1 MKYTF
6 IFILIVHFNIQS
18 IAQTVVDQK
27 GTKISVD
34 TSKWKT
40 VGNDI
45 YNKNVGKVGIG
56 TASPS
61 AQLHTTGTVRLEGIG
76 TNTSNTKILTTDA
89 SGNVTTRQASELL
102 SGNIRSVAVLASD
115 LSTSSVTSLVDIPNL
130 SFIVTAGITY
140 RFYATI
146 PFTSSDQTNGSR
158 WTINGPA
165 TSFLSYTSRYTFSSN
180 SETYNYSNT
189 YNFPNSA
196 NNNSNAAGGNLAI
209 IQGMITPSANGTV
222 TVRFASELGTPNSIT
237 VKKGATLEYW

>member
-6 IFILIVHFNIQS
+6 IFILIVLFKIQS
-18 IAQTVVDQK
+18 TAQIVVDPK
-27 GTKISVD
+27 GTKISLD
-34 TSKWKT
+34 TSKWKS
-40 VGNDI
+40 VGNDM
-45 YNKNVGKVGIG
+45 YSKNSGKIGIG

-61 AQLHTTGTVRLEGIG
+61 AQLHTTGDVRLEGIG
-76 TNTSNTKILTTDA
+76 TSTSNNKILTADA
-89 SGNVTTRQASELL
+89 SGNITTRLASDLL
-102 SGNIRSVAVLASD
+102 SGNVRSVAVLGAD
-115 LSTSSVTSLVDIPNL
+115 LSTSSISLIDIPDL

-146 PFTSSDQTNGSR
+146 PFTSSNQTNGSR

-180 SETYNYSNT
+180 SETYNYANI
-189 YNFPNSA
+189 YNFPTDA
-196 NNNSNAAGGNLAI
+196 NNNSNAGGNLAI

>member
-6 IFILIVHFNIQS
+6 IFILIVLFNIQS

-102 SGNIRSVAVLASD
+102 SGNIRSVAVLGAD
-115 LSTSSVTSLVDIPNL
+115 LSTSSVTSLVDIPDL

-222 TVRFASELGTPNSIT
+222 TVRFASELEPPNSIT
-237 VKKGATLEYW
+237 AKKGATLEFW

>member
-1 MKYTF
+1 MKYTL
-6 IFILIVHFNIQS
+6 IFILIVLFKIQS
-18 IAQTVVDQK
+18 SAQTVVDPK
-27 GTKISVD
+27 GTKISLD

-40 VGNDI
+40 TGNDI
-45 YNKNVGKVGIG
+45 YNKNGGKVGIG
-56 TASPS
+56 TNAPS
-61 AQLHTTGTVRLEGIG
+61 AQFHTTGDVRLQGIG
-76 TNTSNTKILTTDA
+76 TSTNNTKILTADA
-89 SGNVTTRQASELL
+89 AGNITTRLASDLL

-115 LSTSSVTSLVDIPNL
+115 LTTNSVSNFVDIPDL
-130 SFIVTAGITY
+130 SFNVTAGITY

-180 SETYNYSNT
+180 SETFNYSNI
-189 YNFPNSA
+189 YNFPTTA
-196 NNNSNAAGGNLAI
+196 NNNSNAGGNLAI

-222 TVRFASELGTPNSIT
+222 TVRFASELGSPNSIT

>member
-1 MKYTF
+1 MKYNF
-6 IFILIVHFNIQS
+6 IFILIVLFKIQS
-18 IAQTVVDQK
+18 TAQIVVDPK
-27 GTKISVD
+27 GTKISLD
-34 TSKWKT
+34 TSKWKS
-40 VGNDI
+40 VGNDM
-45 YNKNVGKVGIG
+45 YSKNSGKIGIG

-61 AQLHTTGTVRLEGIG
+61 AQLHTTGDVRLEGIG
-76 TNTSNTKILTTDA
+76 TSTSNNKILTADA
-89 SGNVTTRQASELL
+89 SGNITTRLASDLL
-102 SGNIRSVAVLASD
+102 SGNVRSVAVLGAD
-115 LSTSSVTSLVDIPNL
+115 LSTSSISLIDIPDL

-146 PFTSSDQTNGSR
+146 PFTSSNQTNGSR

-180 SETYNYSNT
+180 SETYNYANI
-189 YNFPNSA
+189 YNFPTDA
-196 NNNSNAAGGNLAI
+196 NNNSNAGGNLAI

>member
-1 MKYTF
+1 MKYSY
-6 IFILIVHFNIQS
+6 IILLIALLNIQAT
-18 IAQTVVDQK
+18 AQTVVDPK
-27 GTKISVD
+27 GTKFQLDS
-34 TSKWKT
+34 SKWKT
-40 VGNDI
+40 AGNDI
-45 YNKNVGKVGIG
+45 YNKNIGKIGIG

-61 AQLHTTGTVRLEGIG
+61 AQLHTTGDVRLEGIG
-76 TNTSNTKILTTDA
+76 TNTTNTKILTADA
-89 SGNVTTRQASELL
+89 SGNITTRLASELL
-102 SGNIRSVAVLASD
+102 SGNIRSVSVLAAD
-115 LSTSSVTSLVDIPNL
+115 LSTSSVNAFVDIPNL
-130 SFIVTAGITY
+130 SFNVTAGITY

-180 SETYNYSNT
+180 SETFNYSNI
-189 YNFPNSA
+189 YNFPTTA
-196 NNNSNAAGGNLAI
+196 NNNSNAGGNLAI

>member
-1 MKYTF
+1 MNYTF
-6 IFILIVHFNIQS
+6 IFILIVLFKIQS
-18 IAQTVVDQK
+18 TAQIVVDPK
-27 GTKISVD
+27 GTKISLD
-34 TSKWKT
+34 TSKWKS
-40 VGNDI
+40 VGNDM
-45 YNKNVGKVGIG
+45 YSKNSGKIGIG

-61 AQLHTTGTVRLEGIG
+61 AQLHTTGDVRFEGIG
-76 TNTSNTKILTTDA
+76 TSTSNNKILTADA
-89 SGNVTTRQASELL
+89 SGNITTRLASDLL
-102 SGNIRSVAVLASD
+102 SGNVRSVAVLASD

-130 SFIVTAGITY
+130 SFNVTAGITY

-146 PFTSSDQTNGSR
+146 PFTSSNQTNGSR

-209 IQGMITPSANGTV
+209 IQGMITPSVNGTV
-222 TVRFASELGTPNSIT
+222 TVRFASELAAPDNIT

>member
-1 MKYTF
+1 MKYTL
-6 IFILIVHFNIQS
+6 IFILIVLFNIQS

-115 LSTSSVTSLVDIPNL
+115 LSTSSVTSLVYIPNL
-130 SFIVTAGITY
+130 SFNVTAGITY

-180 SETYNYSNT
+180 SE
-189 YNFPNSA
+189 
-196 NNNSNAAGGNLAI
+196 
-209 IQGMITPSANGTV
+209 
-222 TVRFASELGTPNSIT
+222 
-237 VKKGATLEYW
+237 

>member
-1 MKYTF
+1 MKYTL
-6 IFILIVHFNIQS
+6 IFILIVLFNIQS

-102 SGNIRSVAVLASD
+102 SGNIRSVAVLGAD
-115 LSTSSVTSLVDIPNL
+115 LSTSSISLINIPDL

-146 PFTSSDQTNGSR
+146 PFISSDQTNGSR